1 MILTRRSLGKLSAL
15 AGILGVTKIVGLSV
29 GYAQERQFKHATSLF
44 GAIKYPPDFQH
55 FAYVNPDA
63 PKGGKLRLH
72 TVGSY
77 DSLNP
82 FTYKGESSGYG
93 AISTESLM
101 TSSLDEPSTMYGL
114 LASEVWYPE
123 DYSQV

>member
-15 AGILGVTKIVGLSV
+15 VGFLGVSKIVGLSV
-29 GYAQERQFKHATSLF
+29 GYAQERQFRHGTSLF
-44 GAIKYPPDFQH
+44 GDVKYPPDFKH

-63 PKGGKLRLH
+63 PKAGKLRLH
-72 TVGSY
+72 TVGSF

-93 AISTESLM
+93 AIATESLM
-101 TSSLDEPSTMYGL
+101 TSSLDEPSTM
-114 LASEVWYPE
+114 
-123 DYSQV
+123 